1 MEIHNQIAHHPA
13 INPDTSI
20 YKEKPEDV
28 LSAEL
33 AKEMTKRTSRLEDS
47 TIDLALRVKQAREF
61 MDWSTHHVKSAWLDW
76 MEQAN
81 VAAKDMTQT
90 RMAIERESKIVV
102 ANAKDVREF
111 FNSEEYQK
119 AHLRMAE
126 MVTILDRFSQL
137 KANGTLD
144 AFADFILK
152 VKCD

>member
-1 MEIHNQIAHHPA
+1 
-13 INPDTSI
+13 
-20 YKEKPEDV
+20 V

-61 MDWSTHHVKSAWLDW
+61 LEWSTHHVKSSWIDW
-76 MEQAN
+76 MDQAN
-81 VAAKDMTQT
+81 VAARDMTQT
-90 RMAIERESKIVV
+90 RMAFERESKIVM
-102 ANAKDVREF
+102 ANSKDVREF
-111 FNSEEYQK
+111 FNSEDYIQ
-119 AHLRMAE
+119 AHLRMRE